1 MVRLTF
7 LGIMLSVSAALG
19 GCIDQTATTEQHAK
33 VNVSDVPQFN
43 SDGEL
48 LLPDNIDEWVLLG
61 SSIGQRYEEVEFD
74 SNSPGMFQ
82 VVQMEPTAYAE
93 YKRTG
98 EFPDGTMFALSFY
111 TAETDVP
118 PNQAGFVMGESH
130 GIEIHIR
137 SSERFESG
145 SGFFNFG
152 MGDTGQL
159 IPAPN
164 ACIACHTEHAESD
177 MVFTQFYPV
186 LRN

>member
-1 MVRLTF
+1 MARLAY
-7 LGIMLSVSAALG
+7 LGILASLSVTLG
-19 GCIDQTATTEQHAK
+19 GCIDQAATAEKNASADL
-33 VNVSDVPQFN
+33 SDIPQFN

-48 LLPDNIDEWVLLG
+48 VLPENIDEWVFLG
-61 SSIGQRYEEVEFD
+61 SSIGQRYEDVEFD
-74 SNSPGMFQ
+74 SGSPGMFQ
-82 VVQMEPTAYAE
+82 VVRMEPTAYAE

-118 PNQAGFVMGESH
+118 PNQAGFVMGDSH
-130 GIEIHIR
+130 GIEIHMR

-164 ACIACHTEHAESD
+164 ACTTCHAEHAETD

-186 LRN
+186 IRD